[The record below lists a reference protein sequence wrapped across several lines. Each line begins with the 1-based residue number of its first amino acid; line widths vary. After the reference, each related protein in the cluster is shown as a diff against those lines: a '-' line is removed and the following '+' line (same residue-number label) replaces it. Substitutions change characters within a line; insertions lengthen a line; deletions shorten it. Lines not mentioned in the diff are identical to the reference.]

1 MPENNDEEVTS
12 SNIILGIFWSI
23 FVIIWLISS
32 IIGFIMSLVCLSYN
46 GTTGSKVAGVL
57 LSIFFGPFYWLYYV
71 FRTTYCT
78 KDYIYPQ

>member
-1 MPENNDEEVTS
+1 MAENNEEVSTG
-12 SNIILGIFWSI
+12 NIIGAIFWSI
-23 FVIIWLISS
+23 FVIIWIICS
-32 IIGFIMSLVCLSYN
+32 IIGFIMSLICLSYN

-57 LSIFFGPFYWLYYV
+57 LSIFFGPFYWFYYI